1 MDRGIDVVELL
12 ASSDTPLSFSTIM
25 EQLAIPRASLSRILN
40 TLHTRGIID
49 KLGKE
54 GHYRLG
60 MKLLYFGHRL
70 QDTIRLRS
78 VAWPIMGR
86 LRQELNETVELTIID
101 RDQLV
106 LIEQV
111 EGPGEIKIS
120 HRVGAAYPYFHAV
133 SVGKIYLAHMD
144 EAKRK
149 KMLEMIGLPQVTPWT
164 ITDLSVLEDE
174 LEEIRKMGYAKEDQE
189 LMTGVRRV
197 AAGIRDHSSM
207 VRGALSV
214 AAPIFRMDSSDF
226 QELGPKVKQAADKIS
241 EQLGA
246 GSI

>member
-1 MDRGIDVVELL
+1 
-12 ASSDTPLSFSTIM
+12 
-25 EQLAIPRASLSRILN
+25 
-40 TLHTRGIID
+40 
-49 KLGKE
+49 
-54 GHYRLG
+54 
-60 MKLLYFGHRL
+60 
-70 QDTIRLRS
+70 
-78 VAWPIMGR
+78 
-86 LRQELNETVELTIID
+86 
-101 RDQLV
+101 
-106 LIEQV
+106 
-111 EGPGEIKIS
+111 
-120 HRVGAAYPYFHAV
+120 
-133 SVGKIYLAHMD
+133 MD